1 MSAPPLAIVFGEP
14 VFAAP
19 QDLFIP
25 PDALRVFLERFEG
38 PLDLLLY
45 LIRRQN
51 VNILDIPMVSI
62 TQQYLRYIDDVRHVE
77 WAADYLLM
85 AAVLLEIKSRMLLP
99 RPRLEED
106 AEEAQ
111 DPRADLVQKL
121 LAYEQM
127 RLAAQTLDA
136 LPQASRDFFWLD
148 VDCPDLPLPD
158 LPKLSAA
165 DLKNAWQAILRRSQQ
180 RQHHEVAPQ
189 HLSVRE
195 QMARILRL
203 LRAGVWLPFE
213 DLFAPFASVS
223 WVVVTLLAVLELARE
238 SCVHIQQ
245 DAPFSPIWVRLS
257 EQHEPASAY

>member
-14 VFAAP
+14 VFEAP

-25 PDALRVFLERFEG
+25 PEALRVFLERFEG

-51 VNILDIPMVSI
+51 LNILDIPMEPI
-62 TQQYLRYIDDVRHVE
+62 TRQYLRYVE
-77 WAADYLLM
+77 EMKQISWAAEYLLM
-85 AAVLLEIKSRMLLP
+85 AAVLIEIKSRMLLP
-99 RPRLEED
+99 RSRFEENT
-106 AEEAQ
+106 EEAQ

-127 RLAAQTLDA
+127 RLAAKTLDSM
-136 LPQASRDFFWLD
+136 PQAARDFFWLD
-148 VDCPDLPLPD
+148 VECPVLSLPE
-158 LPKLSAA
+158 LPKVSAA

-203 LRAGVWLPFE
+203 LRAGVWLRFE

-238 SCVHIQQ
+238 ACVILNQES
-245 DAPFSPIWVRLS
+245 PFSPIWVRLS
-257 EQHEPASAY
+257 GDHEQH